1 MTKEEFLKAMTF
13 LGTAYN
19 KEFTPDQVGVWYG
32 FFETDNFDKFK
43 GAIAALIPTSKF
55 LPSIA
60 DLKSAMADHDL
71 AELTADQAWDQVLT
85 AIRKYGFYRSE
96 EAMASLPE
104 LTQRAV
110 KNLGGFQ
117 AICQSESG
125 EWLRKDFASV
135 YNSFNGDNVKH
146 YVTGDKITIADI
158 LAHQKAIAKK
168 DEYEEDIVF

>member
-1 MTKEEFLKAMTF
+1 MDRTEFLRGMALLSLAFSKDLTSDQ
-13 LGTAYN
+13 TAA
-19 KEFTPDQVGVWYG
+19 WYS
-32 FFETDNFDKFK
+32 FFENDSYETFQKAVRKICAESEWF
-43 GAIAALIPTSKF
+43 
-55 LPSIA
+55 PSIA
-60 DLKSAMADHDL
+60 QIKSAMADHDL

-85 AIRKYGFYRSE
+85 AIRKYGFYRSK

-135 YNSFNGDNVKH
+135 YNSFKGDNVKH

-158 LAHQKAIAKK
+158 LAHRKAIAKK